1 MIHRWLEQRR
11 DGVEQPPEAI
21 AAFVAAATAR
31 ELTDAQIGAW
41 LAFVTVRGMTARETV
56 ALTLAMRDSGRVL
69 EWEGIEGPRWDK
81 HSTGGVGDKVS
92 LVLAPLWAALGIRV
106 PMISGRSLGI
116 TGGTLDKLES
126 IPGFR
131 TDLEAPRLRAIL
143 SEVGCFIVGQSAD
156 LAPADRLLYALRD
169 ETQTVPSVP
178 LITASIL
185 SKKLAEGVEK
195 LVLDVKYGS
204 GAFMKDLAGARV
216 LASSLEAVGGGAGL
230 DVTAMLTPM
239 DEPLGRAVGNAL
251 EVAEAEAALRGGGPD
266 DLVDLVVR
274 LSGHGDRARAALRD
288 GSAWERWCAMVLAQG
303 GDPAAPRLGQDALQC
318 EELLADRDG
327 VVARCDAGETGRAAF
342 ALGAGRARAGESVH
356 PGVGLVL
363 RRKVGEAVRRGEPLA
378 AVYHAGRGRDEAFAR
393 MRSAFVVT
401 DA

>member
-1 MIHRWLEQRR
+1 MIARWLEQRR
-11 DGVEQPPEAI
+11 DGVEQTPAEV

-41 LAFVTVRGMTARETV
+41 LAFVCARGMTARETV
-56 ALTLAMRDSGRVL
+56 ALTLAMRDSGRIL
-69 EWEGIEGPRWDK
+69 SWEGIAGPLWDK

-116 TGGTLDKLES
+116 TGGTLDKLEA

-131 TDLEAPRLRAIL
+131 TDVPVAELRGLLEAA
-143 SEVGCFIVGQSAD
+143 GCFIVGQSAD

-169 ETQTVPSVP
+169 ETQTVPSIP

-185 SKKLAEGVEK
+185 SKKLAEGVER

-204 GAFMKDLAGARV
+204 GAFMKDLPGARA
-216 LASSLEAVGGGAGL
+216 LAAALEEVGRGAGL
-230 DVTAMLTPM
+230 AVEAVLTPM

-251 EVAEAEAALRGGGPD
+251 EVAEAEAALRGEGPA
-266 DLVDLVVR
+266 DLSDLVVR
-274 LSGHGDRARAALRD
+274 LSGCGERARAALQD
-288 GSAWERWCAMVLAQG
+288 GSAWQRWRAMVEGQG
-303 GDPAAPRLGQDALQC
+303 GDLDAPRRGQTDLRR
-318 EELLADRDG
+318 EELHAERDG
-327 VVARCDAGETGRAAF
+327 VVRRCDAGAVGRAAF
-342 ALGAGRARAGESVH
+342 ALGAGRARAGAPVH
-356 PGVGLVL
+356 HGVGVVL
-363 RRKVGEAVRRGEPLA
+363 ARKTGEPVRRGEPLA
-378 AVYHAGRGRDEAFAR
+378 VLYHAGKGREEAVEQLRA
-393 MRSAFVVT
+393 AFVVQ